1 MAPDASPSPF
11 TYPPNYDF
19 PTHRLQRT
27 LRNSNKQPLVLVAC
41 GSFSPVTYLHLRMF
55 EMAKDY
61 VRQNTDFEI
70 VGGYLSPVSDQYKK
84 PGLLNATHRVNM
96 CTAAAEQTSTWL
108 MVDPWEAF
116 QSYQRTAVV
125 LDHFDYE
132 INTVRGGVQTADGE
146 QRPVRVMLL
155 AGSDL
160 IATMSEP
167 GVWSERDLDHILGR
181 YGVIIIERAGADMD
195 QAIDT
200 LSRWRHNIHLI
211 HQLIQNDVSSTK
223 VRLFLRRGLSVRYLI
238 PAPVVD
244 YIEQHGLYAD
254 EGPSASASAGAIAA
268 EKEKGKDRDAGA
280 SGAGTEKPD
289 PSS

>member
-1 MAPDASPSPF
+1 MSAVSPPPAPRDF
-11 TYPPNYDF
+11 TDPPNYQF
-19 PTHRLQRT
+19 PAHRLARV
-27 LRNSNKQPLVLVAC
+27 LRNPDKQPLVLVAC

-61 VRQNTDFEI
+61 VRQNTDLEI

-84 PGLLNATHRVNM
+84 PGLLSAQHRTNM
-96 CTAAAEQTSTWL
+96 CNLAAEQTSQWL

-125 LDHFDYE
+125 LDHFEYE
-132 INTVRGGVQTADGE
+132 INTKLGGIEGRDGVRKPA
-146 QRPVRVMLL
+146 RVMLL

-167 GVWSERDLDHILGR
+167 GVWSDADLDHILGR
-181 YGVIIIERAGADMD
+181 YGVLIIERAGADMD
-195 QAIDT
+195 QAIDS

-211 HQLIQNDVSSTK
+211 HQLVQNDVSSTK
-223 VRLFLRRGLSVRYLI
+223 VRLFLRRGLSVRYLL

-244 YIEQHGLYAD
+244 YIEERGLYMD
-254 EGPSASASAGAIAA
+254 DGPNASSAAGAIAA
-268 EKEKGKDRDAGA
+268 EKETGKEREA
-280 SGAGTEKPD
+280 S
-289 PSS
+289 SSTSS